1 MGELIFMVK
10 VLPCLLSSRLDDN
23 LLDMILLLI
32 KNRVITRNGTARFLM
47 MLIRE
52 GATEK
57 VLKFKIII
65 KYINIKNICFY

>member
-1 MGELIFMVK
+1 MVK
-10 VLPCLLSSRLDDN
+10 VLSCLLSSGLDDN

-32 KNRVITRNGTARFLM
+32 KNRVITRNGAARFLL

-57 VLKFKIII
+57 VLKFKII
-65 KYINIKNICFY
+65 